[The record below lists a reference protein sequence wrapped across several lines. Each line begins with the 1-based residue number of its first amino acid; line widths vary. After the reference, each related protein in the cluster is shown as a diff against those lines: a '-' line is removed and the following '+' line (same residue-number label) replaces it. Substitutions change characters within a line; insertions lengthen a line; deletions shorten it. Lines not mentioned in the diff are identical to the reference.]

1 MSKYGHLRG
10 ALVGQSASAAGR
22 AEMPDKMEEIIFVVQ
37 ELAGG
42 WIVVDG
48 MTNGPFSS
56 NIRAVAL
63 AEGMA
68 LAVRATG
75 QRARVVVV

>member
-1 MSKYGHLRG
+1 MT
-10 ALVGQSASAAGR
+10 
-22 AEMPDKMEEIIFVVQ
+22 DKLGEVIFVVQ

-42 WIVVDG
+42 WVVVDG

-56 NIRAVAL
+56 KIRAVDL

-75 QRARVVVV
+75 QTARVVVI